1 MFAAKDE
8 LRATEEGVRTSIT
21 EVYGEIGDQARTIT
35 ALQSTALELEKQAD
49 LTRAQRTAGT
59 VDELTLVAAEVAAA
73 NAKAAIE
80 GAELLERLQYASLQ
94 NLAGGNWLWVQ

>member
-1 MFAAKDE
+1 MNCARLKRASA
-8 LRATEEGVRTSIT
+8 LRLLKFTARF
-21 EVYGEIGDQARTIT
+21 EIGDQARTIT

-49 LTRAQRTAGT
+49 LTHAQRSAGT

-73 NAKAAIE
+73 NAEATIE